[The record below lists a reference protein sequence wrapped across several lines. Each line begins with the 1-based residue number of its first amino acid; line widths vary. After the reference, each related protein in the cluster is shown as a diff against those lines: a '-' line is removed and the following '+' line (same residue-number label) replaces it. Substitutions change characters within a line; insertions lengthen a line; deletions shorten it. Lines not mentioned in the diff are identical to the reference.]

1 MQYRRRTVMLLV
13 LAVVAWMAPTVGG
26 QTPDSWEPARTSDG
40 RPDLQGVW
48 LNNVATPLERLP
60 ELADRS
66 HLTDEEVAT
75 LTARADR
82 IFQNGRSAFT
92 TPEGAF
98 RAALLN
104 VETYIAW
111 STSSSIGMVDVSFT
125 DRTSLVID
133 PPDGRIPALTPA
145 AEAREAAV
153 DDGWE
158 FKTGPEDLNSIHRCI
173 TTGVPR
179 LGGNFGAGP
188 YTYYQIVQSPTH
200 LAFISEAF
208 HDARII
214 PIGDQPHLPVAIRQ
228 WNGDSRGRWDGDTL
242 VVETTNFSP
251 NSYYR
256 GGDRRPAPGGA
267 LHSHRAGH
275 AGLSRHPDRP
285 ADVGVV
291 VDGRGSAAAP
301 RPADLR
307 VRLPRGQQVD
317 RGDAADGPP
326 GGREPLIIRGGE
338 PPRATPGRVVRRR
351 LLASRSGPVAAR
363 TGRIR
368 RRHAALRVEARYPH
382 ANRAPPLGVGR
393 RKGPP
398 ARLRPIRAVD
408 SLPSGMRDRMRS
420 RR

>member
-1 MQYRRRTVMLLV
+1 MQCRHFGISLLV
-13 LAVVAWMAPTVGG
+13 LALVAWVAPPAFG
-26 QTPDSWEPARTSDG
+26 QGADSWELPRTPEG

-66 HLTDEEVAT
+66 HLTREEVAT

-98 RAALLN
+98 RAALQN

-111 STSSSIGMVDVSFT
+111 STSSSIGMVDVTFT

-133 PPDGRIPALTPA
+133 PPNGRIPALSPA

-153 DDGWE
+153 DEGWQ

-214 PIGDQPHLPVAIRQ
+214 PIGDGPRLPDSIRQ
-228 WNGDSRGRWDGDTL
+228 WNGDSRGRWEGDTL
-242 VVETTNFSP
+242 VVETTNFSAK
-251 NSYYR
+251 SYYR
-256 GGDRRPAPGGA
+256 GATDG
-267 LHSHRAGH
+267 LHLVERF
-275 AGLSRHPDRP
+275 
-285 ADVGVV
+285 
-291 VDGRGSAAAP
+291 
-301 RPADLR
+301 
-307 VRLPRGQQVD
+307 
-317 RGDAADGPP
+317 
-326 GGREPLIIRGGE
+326 
-338 PPRATPGRVVRRR
+338 T
-351 LLASRSGPVAAR
+351 R
-363 TGRIR
+363 TGPDTLAYRVTLADPQTWASSWTAEVPLQNRDQPIYEFAC
-368 RRHAALRVEARYPH
+368 HEGNKSIVGMLRTARLED
-382 ANRAPPLGVGR
+382 ANR
-393 RKGPP
+393 
-398 ARLRPIRAVD
+398 
-408 SLPSGMRDRMRS
+408 
-420 RR
+420 

>member
-1 MQYRRRTVMLLV
+1 MQARFLKASLLLLV
-13 LAVVAWMAPTVGG
+13 FAAWTAPTVGG

-60 ELADRS
+60 ELADRA

-125 DRTSLVID
+125 DRTSLVVD
-133 PPDGRIPALTPA
+133 PPDGRIPTLTA
-145 AEAREAAV
+145 AAAAREAAV
-153 DDGWE
+153 DEGWD

-188 YTYYQIVQSPTH
+188 YTFYQIVQTPTH

-214 PIGDQPHLPVAIRQ
+214 PIGDQPHLPGAIRQ

-256 GGDRRPAPGGA
+256 GATDG
-267 LHSHRAGH
+267 LHLVERF
-275 AGLSRHPDRP
+275 
-285 ADVGVV
+285 
-291 VDGRGSAAAP
+291 
-301 RPADLR
+301 
-307 VRLPRGQQVD
+307 
-317 RGDAADGPP
+317 
-326 GGREPLIIRGGE
+326 
-338 PPRATPGRVVRRR
+338 T
-351 LLASRSGPVAAR
+351 R
-363 TGRIR
+363 TGPDTLAYRVTLTDPQTWASSWTAEVPLQHRDQPIYEFAC
-368 RRHAALRVEARYPH
+368 HEGNKSIVGMLRT
-382 ANRAPPLGVGR
+382 
-393 RKGPP
+393 
-398 ARLRPIRAVD
+398 ARLEDVNR
-408 SLPSGMRDRMRS
+408 
-420 RR
+420 

>member
-1 MQYRRRTVMLLV
+1 MQNRRFAASLLV
-13 LAVVAWMAPTVGG
+13 LVCAAWMAPPAHG
-26 QTPDSWEPARTSDG
+26 QTADSWEPPRTRDG

-82 IFQNGRSAFT
+82 IFQNGRSAFA
-92 TPEGAF
+92 TPESAF
-98 RAALLN
+98 RAALQN

-111 STSSSIGMVDVSFT
+111 STSSSIGMVDVTFS
-125 DRTSLVID
+125 DRTSLVVD

-145 AEAREAAV
+145 ARARAAAV

-214 PIGDQPHLPVAIRQ
+214 PIGDQPHAPKEIRQ
-228 WNGDSRGRWDGDTL
+228 WNGDSRGRWEGDTL
-242 VVETTNFSP
+242 VVETTNFSAK
-251 NSYYR
+251 SYYR
-256 GGDRRPAPGGA
+256 GATDG
-267 LHSHRAGH
+267 LHLVERF
-275 AGLSRHPDRP
+275 
-285 ADVGVV
+285 
-291 VDGRGSAAAP
+291 
-301 RPADLR
+301 
-307 VRLPRGQQVD
+307 
-317 RGDAADGPP
+317 
-326 GGREPLIIRGGE
+326 
-338 PPRATPGRVVRRR
+338 T
-351 LLASRSGPVAAR
+351 R
-363 TGRIR
+363 TGPDTLAYRVTLTDPQTWASSWTAEVPLQR
-368 RRHAALRVEARYPH
+368 RDQPIYEFACHEGNYSIMGMLRTARLED
-382 ANRAPPLGVGR
+382 ANR
-393 RKGPP
+393 
-398 ARLRPIRAVD
+398 
-408 SLPSGMRDRMRS
+408 
-420 RR
+420 